1 MRADDKLLIRTLA
14 LLAALVVCAGCGQ
27 KGPLRLPDA
36 PPDATGAP
44 KTNAPADGA
53 DPTTL
58 SARRSNPHE

>member
-1 MRADDKLLIRTLA
+1 MRTDRKFLVGTLIA
-14 LLAALVVCAGCGQ
+14 LLAMVVCAGCGQ

-36 PPDATGAP
+36 PPEAAEPSATTQP
-44 KTNAPADGA
+44 APAG

>member
-1 MRADDKLLIRTLA
+1 MRTDRKFLVGSCTA
-14 LLAALVVCAGCGQ
+14 LLAMVVCAGCGQ

-36 PPDATGAP
+36 PPDDA
-44 KTNAPADGA
+44 KTQPAPAE

>member
-1 MRADDKLLIRTLA
+1 MRADRQFIMLIAIA
-14 LLAALVVCAGCGQ
+14 LIAMVVCAGCGQ

-36 PPDATGAP
+36 PPDDAGTSATVQ
-44 KTNAPADGA
+44 PALAD